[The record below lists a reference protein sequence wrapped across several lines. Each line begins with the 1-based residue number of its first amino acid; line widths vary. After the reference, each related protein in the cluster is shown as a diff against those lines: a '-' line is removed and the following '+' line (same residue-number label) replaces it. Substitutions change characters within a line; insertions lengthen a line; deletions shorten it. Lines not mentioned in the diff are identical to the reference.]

1 MISCDTNVLF
11 AACVEENA
19 SHARIADFLSAYL
32 NSRDFVLCEQ
42 VLMELYC
49 LLRNPKVSA
58 TPLSAPEAGNV
69 ICSLRSN
76 PSWRIVDIP
85 EDASVMK
92 AVWNFAKRPGIAF
105 RRVFDR
111 RLSETLLYY
120 GVDTF
125 ATRNIRDFADAGFKQ
140 LVNPWEA

>member
-11 AACVEENA
+11 AACTEEDG
-19 SHARIADFLSAYL
+19 SHARIADFLSSYK

-42 VLMELYC
+42 VLLELYC

-58 TPLSAPEAGNV
+58 RPLTAPEAAKV
-69 ICSLRSN
+69 VQTFRSN
-76 PSWRIVDIP
+76 PAWRVVDIP

-92 AVWNFAKRPGIAF
+92 AVWEFARRPGVAF

-111 RLSETLLYY
+111 RLSETLLFH

-125 ATRNIRDFADAGFKQ
+125 ATRNIRDFCDAGFSR
-140 LVNPWEA
+140 LVNPWET

>member
-19 SHARIADFLSAYL
+19 CHARIADFLSAYL
-32 NSRDFVLCEQ
+32 ASRDFILCEQ

-49 LLRNPKVSA
+49 LLRNPKISA
-58 TPLSAPEAGNV
+58 NPLSASEAAKV
-69 ICSLRSN
+69 ITSFRSN
-76 PSWRIVDIP
+76 PAWRIVDVP

-92 AVWNFAKRPGIAF
+92 AVWDFAKRPGIAF
-105 RRVFDR
+105 RRIFDR
-111 RLSETLLYY
+111 RLSETLLYH

-125 ATRNIRDFADAGFKQ
+125 ATRNVRDFANAGFQ
-140 LVNPWEA
+140 RLINPWEA

>member
-19 SHARIADFLSAYL
+19 NHARIADFLSAYL

-49 LLRNPKVSA
+49 LLRNPKVSVN
-58 TPLSAPEAGNV
+58 PLTAPEAAKV
-69 ICSLRSN
+69 ISSLRSN
-76 PSWRIVDIP
+76 PAWRIVDIP

-92 AVWNFAKRPGIAF
+92 AVWDFAKRPGVAF

-111 RLSETLLYY
+111 RLSETLLYH

-125 ATRNIRDFADAGFKQ
+125 ATRNVRDFADAGFKQ